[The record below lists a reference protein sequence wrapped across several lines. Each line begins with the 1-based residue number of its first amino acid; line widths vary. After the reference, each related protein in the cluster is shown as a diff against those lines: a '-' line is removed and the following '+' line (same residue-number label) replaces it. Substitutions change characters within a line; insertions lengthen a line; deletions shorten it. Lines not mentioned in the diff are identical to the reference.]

1 MVLSSTYSPLTHH
14 DHEKVYFYHQQ
25 KLSNIHMEKEQNETR
40 AQRKL
45 KCKIYKILGVE
56 VNAGQTLNQFTY

>member
-1 MVLSSTYSPLTHH
+1 
-14 DHEKVYFYHQQ
+14 
-25 KLSNIHMEKEQNETR
+25 MEKEQNETR